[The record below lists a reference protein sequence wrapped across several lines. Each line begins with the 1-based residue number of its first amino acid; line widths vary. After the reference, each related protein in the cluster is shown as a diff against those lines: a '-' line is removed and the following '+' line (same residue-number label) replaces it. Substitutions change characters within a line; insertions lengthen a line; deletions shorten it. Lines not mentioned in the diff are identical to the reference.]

1 MHFLPL
7 LEFNEGLDNSMIKGN
22 VSEQSKEIM
31 LPSKKTKLKSL
42 KTQIVINVLYF
53 PKQIFSRMEFQ

>member
-7 LEFNEGLDNSMIKGN
+7 LELGLDNSMIKGN